1 MSWSFTIYF
10 VTTLTEKQI
19 VKLIY
24 SVLSSAEIMR
34 SQNMTLHLHIITG
47 PCLHLTEKLTS
58 FVLINFRVHN
68 VFVLCLF
75 TIP

>member
-34 SQNMTLHLHIITG
+34 SQNMTLHLHIRTG

-58 FVLINFRVHN
+58 FVLINFHVRH
-68 VFVLCLF
+68 VLCMF